1 MAIVEGYY
9 DPDDYNDP
17 VKYRLNLEYIEYF
30 TMNRLDEYIF
40 NVQRHVVNMLDG
52 SKTFF
57 KTELATHNFLEG
69 AVHRI
74 HYSVFTLHPEFIQ
87 YDQYV
92 DYRISPTTRRLNS
105 NSSSKN
111 DSIMPGYYFAFY
123 IMSQLGGLYVF
134 LHLMFGLLMNRWTE
148 QHLKQTL
155 MNELYSSIEAKSK
168 SRNQALSQQT
178 ERNRSVKVSPDNV
191 SPNLH
196 MNGSHKNEQYPLIN
210 EQSVEMG
217 NRVNQKD
224 FMSSSNRIVK
234 NQEPKINE
242 FDNVSARNMDRNQ
255 SSHKS
260 KSFYDFKDA
269 IYGIFCC
276 LNKGDKPDMIT
287 LKGRQALLNHQFSV
301 LAYQRDIITILD
313 NLNSVKNEVQSIEK
327 KVGNNPIMVTRRHID
342 PKSPKPV
349 KHSKFDQDIYEE
361 QKELNDDS
369 YSHLNGQNKDLAKSK
384 TMPKAHNE
392 HYKKR
397 YKEKVKS
404 INTIV
409 NKETESLNKQ
419 KHYYMMKHSKTLK
432 KDTNYDSYAKEQY
445 QQHVS
450 PSRDLSHVHGLN
462 SIEKQVRQDIQNDY
476 IEADEINDFEN
487 SQVQVQN
494 QNEEVS
500 FAEDDFEANKD
511 GSYSQFWK

>member
-191 SPNLH
+191 SPNLP

-224 FMSSSNRIVK
+224 FVSSSNRIVR

-242 FDNVSARNMDRNQ
+242 FDNVSASNMDRNQ

-260 KSFYDFKDA
+260 KSFYD
-269 IYGIFCC
+269 
-276 LNKGDKPDMIT
+276 
-287 LKGRQALLNHQFSV
+287 
-301 LAYQRDIITILD
+301 
-313 NLNSVKNEVQSIEK
+313 
-327 KVGNNPIMVTRRHID
+327 
-342 PKSPKPV
+342 
-349 KHSKFDQDIYEE
+349 
-361 QKELNDDS
+361 
-369 YSHLNGQNKDLAKSK
+369 
-384 TMPKAHNE
+384 
-392 HYKKR
+392 
-397 YKEKVKS
+397 
-404 INTIV
+404 
-409 NKETESLNKQ
+409 
-419 KHYYMMKHSKTLK
+419 
-432 KDTNYDSYAKEQY
+432 
-445 QQHVS
+445 
-450 PSRDLSHVHGLN
+450 
-462 SIEKQVRQDIQNDY
+462 
-476 IEADEINDFEN
+476 
-487 SQVQVQN
+487 
-494 QNEEVS
+494 
-500 FAEDDFEANKD
+500 
-511 GSYSQFWK
+511 